1 MHVLQIDVLQ
11 SNWNTHLLI
20 LCYVGSWA
28 QIIQLGFGLWSRA
41 WGFGR
46 EREKSESEDEYLLG
60 KAKHRSS
67 IDLNVQSDLPRS
79 SSNRDVHHKHTRKMR
94 TQKYL
99 RESCYHSIECSVANC
114 LAALMRKWPLNS
126 TFPTL

>member
-1 MHVLQIDVLQ
+1 M
-11 SNWNTHLLI
+11 
-20 LCYVGSWA
+20 GSWA

-99 RESCYHSIECSVANC
+99 RESCYHNIEYSVANC
-114 LAALMRKWPLNS
+114 LAALMRK
-126 TFPTL
+126 

>member
-1 MHVLQIDVLQ
+1 M
-11 SNWNTHLLI
+11 
-20 LCYVGSWA
+20 GSWA

-94 TQKYL
+94 DRK
-99 RESCYHSIECSVANC
+99 SVV
-114 LAALMRKWPLNS
+114 
-126 TFPTL
+126 